1 MTEKN
6 NYVNI
11 ELEVSELKEYTDE
24 DRDKLQKNLS
34 VIRKVAGWTCSDL
47 GELIGVT
54 KQTINNLESSRTPMT
69 KTQYIAIRA
78 ILDYEIS
85 SNQENVALAQ
95 VVKILLDSEKL
106 TEEEQLKVDTTVT
119 YVTGAKE
126 KGMSNAAI
134 ATGLTA
140 LVAALGLGIIGGPLV
155 GSAVGKVTMPLWMD
169 AIVAS
174 KKKQ

>member
-1 MTEKN
+1 MEKSLTEKN

-34 VIRKVAGWTCSDL
+34 VIRKVAGWKCSDL
-47 GELIGVT
+47 GELFGVT

-106 TEEEQLKVDTTVT
+106 TDSSRFALTVRP
-119 YVTGAKE
+119 
-126 KGMSNAAI
+126 AI
-134 ATGLTA
+134 AIFTLFLPTEVTTDSNSISMITSSIPS
-140 LVAALGLGIIGGPLV
+140 L
-155 GSAVGKVTMPLWMD
+155 SAM
-169 AIVAS
+169 
-174 KKKQ
+174 